1 MSLIDNNYDLSMQY
15 QFELET
21 LKRSIADFNDIDL
34 LKEISM
40 QLLELCKKKIIISK
54 IASKQI

>member
-1 MSLIDNNYDLSMQY
+1 MQY